1 MFVPYVNNNLRRGR
15 SGKDTITVRP
25 NGTIGLGKLLV
36 DVHKLQRRT
45 DALLFY
51 DAEDDLIA
59 IKFLDGPQHGSV
71 PIRQQKSAWVISHNG
86 FVKRYKLEPG
96 DYRLV
101 ETRNDLF
108 VFARNEDEYDQDECC
123 HMVIEVPRNIR
134 REDLHEALGLVGGRA
149 CV

>member
-1 MFVPYVNNNLRRGR
+1 MLVPYVNNSLRRGR

-25 NGTIGLGKLLV
+25 NGVIGLGKLLI
-36 DVHKLQRRT
+36 DIHKLRERT

-71 PIRQQKSAWVISHNG
+71 PIRQQKTAWVISHNG
-86 FVKRYKLEPG
+86 FAKRYDLEPG

-101 ETRNDLF
+101 DTSNNLF
-108 VFARNEDEYDQDECC
+108 VFARNENKYTDDEFRRMVVEIPSDIQD
-123 HMVIEVPRNIR
+123 V
-134 REDLHEALGLVGGRA
+134 DLCEALGLVGGRA